1 MVEHLVSGL
10 DLQLLLDYRWVCSL
24 DRDLQL
30 LLDVQQLG
38 SSDHDHQQ
46 LCSWD
51 HLVLLDAQLVACS

>member
-10 DLQLLLDYRWVCSL
+10 DLQLLLDGHRVCSL

-30 LLDVQQLG
+30 LIDVQQLG
-38 SSDHDHQQ
+38 S
-46 LCSWD
+46 CG